1 MDHEFLSIVE
11 KLAILEGRITPT
23 DKAISETTT
32 KQKKPALFN
41 NLKRDESAIPM
52 VGGVEFAED
61 RMEED
66 VLSKVKNSLAD
77 YLKNAEEQIKQD
89 KDLLAKKKQDLDLKK
104 KELRDLDLQE
114 KVQDEAY
121 DMAQLRKDAEAG
133 ARKSIDAATRPQ
145 PEKSFMAQV
154 GDKIIG
160 GVKGAAKGFAHGSGA
175 IEEDHRQLEPGDR
188 VMVTGPNHY
197 EGEFAEV
204 AELSPSGKFVVVRF
218 DNGDEAS
225 MHISDVEFHDD
236 QEDVEDWEDEENLD
250 IDLNKHGIDPEGDY
264 SDWEEVNEEPNQ
276 TPAGG
281 EGVANETDPT
291 YAQGGNSTYAES
303 MSAPVKTMNVPLE
316 EMGGSVLVEIHGDE
330 RQGFCIKRA
339 GKEMATRFATLEEA
353 ELALEMYQAHRAR
366 MMAADQSADYIE
378 EK

>member
-11 KLAILEGRITPT
+11 KLAILEGRISPQ
-23 DKAISETTT
+23 DNAIVETAT

-52 VGGVEFAED
+52 VGGVEFAEEKSD
-61 RMEED
+61 D
-66 VLSKVKNSLAD
+66 VLSQVKASLAD
-77 YLKNAEEQIKQD
+77 YLKSAEENIRQD
-89 KDLLAKKKQDLDLKK
+89 RDLIAKKKQDLDLKK
-104 KELRDLDLQE
+104 KELRDLELQTR
-114 KVQDEAY
+114 
-121 DMAQLRKDAEAG
+121 AQEVEETDPANALA
-133 ARKSIDAATRPQ
+133 
-145 PEKSFMAQV
+145 
-154 GDKIIG
+154 
-160 GVKGAAKGFAHGSGA
+160 
-175 IEEDHRQLEPGDR
+175 EDHRQLEPGDR

-303 MSAPVKTMNVPLE
+303 ATAPVKTVNVPLD

-330 RQGFCIKRA
+330 RAGFCIKRA
-339 GKEMATRFATLEEA
+339 GKKMATRFATLEEA
-353 ELALEMYQAHRAR
+353 EMALEMYNAHRAQ
-366 MMAADQSADYIE
+366 MASANQSADYIE

>member
-11 KLAILEGRITPT
+11 KLAILEGRIAPK
-23 DKAISETTT
+23 DAVIAETAT

-41 NLKRDESAIPM
+41 NLKKDESAMPM
-52 VGGVEFAED
+52 VGGVEFAEEKSD
-61 RMEED
+61 D
-66 VLSKVKNSLAD
+66 VLSQVRASLAD
-77 YLKNAEEQIKQD
+77 YLKSAEENIRQD
-89 KDLLAKKKQDLDLKK
+89 QDLVAKKKQDLDLKK
-104 KELRDLDLQE
+104 KELKDLALQT
-114 KVQDEAY
+114 K
-121 DMAQLRKDAEAG
+121 AEVTETDPAN
-133 ARKSIDAATRPQ
+133 TL
-145 PEKSFMAQV
+145 
-154 GDKIIG
+154 
-160 GVKGAAKGFAHGSGA
+160 
-175 IEEDHRQLEPGDR
+175 EEDHRQLEPGDR

-204 AELSPSGKFVVVRF
+204 TELSPSGKFVVVKF

-225 MHISDVEFHDD
+225 MHISDVEYHND
-236 QEDVEDWEDEENLD
+236 QEDVEDWEDDENVD

-264 SDWEEVNEEPNQ
+264 SDWEEVSEEPTQ

-303 MSAPVKTMNVPLE
+303 MSAPVKTMNIPLDE
-316 EMGGSVLVEIHGDE
+316 TGGSVLVEIHGDE
-330 RQGFCIKRA
+330 RAGFCIKRA

-353 ELALEMYQAHRAR
+353 EMALEMYNAHRAKI
-366 MMAADQSADYIE
+366 MAANQAADYVE

>member
-114 KVQDEAY
+114 KA
-121 DMAQLRKDAEAG
+121 L
-133 ARKSIDAATRPQ
+133 
-145 PEKSFMAQV
+145 PETDPASAL
-154 GDKIIG
+154 
-160 GVKGAAKGFAHGSGA
+160 A
-175 IEEDHRQLEPGDR
+175 EDHRQLEPGDR

-330 RQGFCIKRA
+330 RRGFCIKRA

-366 MMAADQSADYIE
+366 MMATDQSADYIE